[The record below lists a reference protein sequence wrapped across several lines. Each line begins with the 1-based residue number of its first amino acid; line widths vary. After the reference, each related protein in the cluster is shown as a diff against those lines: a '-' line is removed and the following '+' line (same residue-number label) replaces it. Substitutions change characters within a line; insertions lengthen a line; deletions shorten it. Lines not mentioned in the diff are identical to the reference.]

1 MAEIETSIQEAGKR
15 ASKVLRLLET
25 GILGQQ
31 ELLRGLLIGVI
42 ADGHV
47 LIEGVPGLGKTRAVN
62 LLARASRLSFKR
74 LQFTPD
80 LLPADIL
87 GTRIYNQQAAEFE
100 TVTGPIFANF
110 ILADEINRAPAKVQ
124 SALLETMQE
133 RQVTIGKESRKLQLP
148 FLVFA
153 TQNPIEQEGTYPLPE
168 AQLDRFLLKLVVGYP
183 HPKDEHKIVRMV
195 IDETE
200 TPTLHP
206 VISGPEIVELQQL
219 ARQVFVEERLIRY
232 ATRLVVASRDPRAA
246 GLELDRYIEVGAS
259 PRASIGLAQAARAA
273 ALLDGRD
280 SVLPDDIKAM
290 APAVLRHRIIPTYY
304 AEAEKVTTD
313 QMVSEILA
321 AVPTP

>member
-1 MAEIETSIQEAGKR
+1 MVKIERSIEEAGQH
-15 ASKVLRLLET
+15 AQKVLRLLET
-25 GILGQQ
+25 ALVGQR
-31 ELLRGLLIGVI
+31 ELLRGLLVGVI

-62 LLARASRLSFKR
+62 LLARASQLTFKR

-87 GTRIYNQQAAEFE
+87 GSRIYNQRAAEFE

-133 RQVTIGKESRKLQLP
+133 RQVTIGKESRKLQPP

-183 HPKDEHKIVRMV
+183 RPKDEHKIVRMV
-195 IDETE
+195 IDETQ
-200 TPTLHP
+200 TPSLEP
-206 VISGPEIVELQQL
+206 VISGDEIVELQQL
-219 ARQVFVEERLIRY
+219 ARQVFVEKRLIHY
-232 ATRLVVASRDPRAA
+232 AIRLVAASRDPRAA
-246 GLELDRYIEVGAS
+246 GLDLERYIEVGAS
-259 PRASIGLAQAARAA
+259 PRASIGLIQAARAV
-273 ALLDGRD
+273 ALLEGRD
-280 SVLPDDIKAM
+280 AVLPDDIKAM
-290 APAVLRHRIIPTYY
+290 APAVLRHRIIATYY
-304 AEAEKVTTD
+304 AEAETVTTD
-313 QMVSEILA
+313 RMVGEILA